1 MVHPWRCKPLNN
13 LCSQTAHHGPC
24 SCSSQGEKSWQM
36 PKCMDWSSPAFFP
49 KRKIRRNWQ
58 RAPAPCAVAALEH
71 RSFQTQPMSL
81 SSFIST
87 RMKVVHWKEAYRV
100 VRDTSGWLPR
110 ACWNLLASGMA
121 KSETPKK
128 NSWPCCNS
136 TGAWRWA
143 LAVFPVLSY
152 PRWNRRMTAV
162 LVYRLEKVK
171 TLFGFQHGKWGEGD
185 HMWIPNHHAKAE
197 DKDSKV
203 YFRVIRGWLGIFSF
217 FFMSHQLTCSSYTPR
232 VFNQTMTVN
241 DSHCGAPWDG
251 FSEWFSLPAVHL
263 HRNAA
268 VGYLLTTYNTLLR
281 PITVLPG
288 VEIPELPDRSGSQL
302 PLEDKREAAQ
312 KGNMP

>member
-1 MVHPWRCKPLNN
+1 
-13 LCSQTAHHGPC
+13 
-24 SCSSQGEKSWQM
+24 
-36 PKCMDWSSPAFFP
+36 
-49 KRKIRRNWQ
+49 
-58 RAPAPCAVAALEH
+58 
-71 RSFQTQPMSL
+71 
-81 SSFIST
+81 
-87 RMKVVHWKEAYRV
+87 
-100 VRDTSGWLPR
+100 
-110 ACWNLLASGMA
+110 
-121 KSETPKK
+121 
-128 NSWPCCNS
+128 
-136 TGAWRWA
+136 
-143 LAVFPVLSY
+143 
-152 PRWNRRMTAV
+152 MTAV